1 MGNYDWYAGS
11 IAPYCGRLKYLS
23 IGLHFKILGEKI
35 IMTERTYNIAILG
48 ATGAVGTRLI
58 EQLEQSTLQVNHL
71 KLLASARSAGKKL
84 QFKGQDLTVEEAT
97 ADSFN
102 GVDIVLASGGG
113 AVSHQ
118 FAPEAVKRGAVVV
131 DNSSYWRMNDNVPL
145 VVPEV
150 NEDALKEHNGIIAN
164 PNCSTTQMVVALEPI
179 RRAYGL
185 TRVIV
190 STYQAASGAGQS
202 SWEELVAQTE
212 AHNAGE
218 KMIANI
224 LPVKGAD
231 KHYPLAYNLLP
242 QIDVFEDD
250 GYTHEEWKMIHET
263 KKIMFGDK
271 NSKSVKV
278 TGTAV
283 RVPVPV
289 GHGETVYFET
299 EPNTG
304 ATAAGIQEAL
314 SHAEGVVLED
324 NPKEQLYPQ
333 PINAEG
339 KRETFVGRVRP
350 DLENDDSFH
359 MWVVS
364 DNLLKGAAWNTVQI
378 AERLASLDLVHV
390 PADAVNKF
398 E

>member
-1 MGNYDWYAGS
+1 
-11 IAPYCGRLKYLS
+11 
-23 IGLHFKILGEKI
+23 
-35 IMTERTYNIAILG
+35 MTREYSVAILG

-58 EQLEQSTLQVNHL
+58 EQLEQSTIPVKNI
-71 KLLASARSAGKKL
+71 KLLASSRSAGKTL
-84 QFKGQDLTVEEAT
+84 QFKGTDVVVEEAT
-97 ADSFN
+97 PESFD
-102 GVDIVLASGGG
+102 GVDLVLASGGG
-113 AVSHQ
+113 SVSAR

-131 DNSSYWRMNDNVPL
+131 DNSSQWRMNDDVPL
-145 VVPEV
+145 IVPEV
-150 NEDALKEHNGIIAN
+150 NEADLKQHQGIIAN
-164 PNCSTTQMVVALEPI
+164 PNCSTIQMVVALAPI
-179 RRAYGL
+179 KAKYGL

-202 SWEELVAQTE
+202 AWQELVSETD
-212 AHNAGE
+212 AHNAGKE
-218 KMIANI
+218 MHAEI
-224 LPVKGAD
+224 LPVKSA
-231 KHYPLAYNLLP
+231 KHHYPLAYNLLP
-242 QIDVFEDD
+242 QIDVFEED

-271 NSKSVKV
+271 NSKAVKV
-278 TGTAV
+278 TATAV
-283 RVPVPV
+283 RVPVPI

-299 EPNTG
+299 DAGSG
-304 ATAAGIQEAL
+304 ATAADLQAILSEAP
-314 SHAEGVVLED
+314 GVVLED

-378 AERLASLDLVHV
+378 AERLVDLDLVRV
-390 PADAVNKF
+390 PEDAANKF
-398 E
+398 VTA